1 MDRDPVSVEL
11 DPHARRL
18 LERAY
23 ADPGSWK
30 QTRLGLPG
38 PRLRAW
44 AAARGIDLT
53 GPDDVSAR
61 GGRGLNAHTRY
72 ARAFVRS
79 LYYQH
84 RWYSQGGGAGWR
96 QQRRTAPRQGGGIE
110 VQVGRMQPA
119 LGALPAGRLVRVRL
133 HTGGPDAKAAHFAS
147 LPDTRR
153 AYDPAGE
160 PGARWSD
167 PARRDW

>member
-1 MDRDPVSVEL
+1 MERDPVSVEL
-11 DPHARRL
+11 DPAARRL

-23 ADPGSWK
+23 ADPGSWR
-30 QTRLGLPG
+30 QTRLGNPG

-44 AAARGIDLT
+44 AAARGIDLA

-61 GGRGLNAHTRY
+61 GGRGLNAHSRY

-79 LYYQH
+79 LYFQH

-96 QQRRTAPRQGGGIE
+96 QSRRTAPRQSGGIE
-110 VQVGRMQPA
+110 VQVGRMAPA
-119 LGALPAGRLVRVRL
+119 LGVLPAGRLVRVRL

-147 LPDTRR
+147 LPAARR
-153 AYDPAGE
+153 SYDAQGD
-160 PGARWSD
+160 PGQRWSS
-167 PARRDW
+167 PAHRDW